1 MMVEKNEELA
11 PANLDYIKAHTKHLE
26 LQTNIINKLKKD
38 TQNSNYN
45 TVFDM
50 IEDIKN
56 NSNYSVIEKDFI
68 IGFTNGQVD
77 YITLDKLDRDLLR
90 FFCMLPFK

>member
-11 PANLDYIKAHTKHLE
+11 PANLDYIKAHTNHLE

-90 FFCMLPFK
+90 FFCMLP